1 MVGTEFSL
9 PLAIVLFIG
18 DLVIYILPTHLFRV
32 ISLKN
37 KWEQWQPKKLL
48 LVVLPSVLL
57 IGCIF
62 MFLTIGKNFL
72 VKFYFHIPLNET
84 FGSYFS
90 SSWLVTWMT
99 GIRLGAIWILAYYLY
114 HYAQAELRATKES
127 TRLSLIAKN
136 AQLEN
141 LTAQLNPHFFFNSLN
156 NIKALVTENPTHA
169 KRAIDLLS
177 ELLRT
182 SLYHRNTSLIT
193 LQEEIA
199 LINDYLEL
207 EKMRF
212 EDRLQVKIEIAK
224 SAWSV
229 LILSLSVQTLVENA
243 IKHGISNAVNGGTI
257 YINAVQKETFLSI
270 IVQNPGQLLKGE
282 GDGLGLKNLR
292 ERLLLQYNGEAV
304 FSIEEFDQKLIS
316 ATLILPIR

>member
-57 IGCIF
+57 LGCIF

>member
-229 LILSLSVQTLVENA
+229 LILPLSVQTLVENA

-270 IVQNPGQLLKGE
+270 MVQNPGQLLKGE

-292 ERLLLQYNGEAV
+292 ERLHLQYNGEAV
-304 FSIEEFDQKLIS
+304 FSIEELDQKLIS